1 MPGDAVTI
9 SSSIL
14 ARIAGALGL
23 EPGALGPL
31 RAVGGGSINEAGRL
45 ETARGPVFVKW
56 HAAPPAG
63 FFEAEAD
70 GLARLRPHLPVP
82 DVLAVFADALVLS
95 WCEPWPGRA
104 PSASHADAG
113 RALARLHQVAGPHFG
128 LERENF
134 VGLVPQSN
142 VPVTPPTF
150 AAFFRER
157 RLAPLAEGLPTRLRA
172 ALDRL
177 PLEALLTEPP
187 HPALVHGD
195 LWAGNLLHARSGP
208 VFIDPA
214 VHYGH
219 PEADLAMTRL
229 FGGFPPEFYA
239 AYAEGSAGRTRFD
252 AALEARLEVLNLY
265 PLLVHVR
272 LFGASYLG
280 QVEAVLRRYA
290 PGGLGAGR

>member
-1 MPGDAVTI
+1 MPIPIPAT
-9 SSSIL
+9 L
-14 ARIAGALGL
+14 LPRIATALGL
-23 EPGALGPL
+23 GPGDIGPL
-31 RAVGGGSINEAGRL
+31 RAVGGGSINATGRL
-45 ETARGPVFVKW
+45 ETARGAVFVKW
-56 HAAPPAG
+56 HAAPPDG

-70 GLARLRPHLPVP
+70 GLARLRPHVRVP
-82 DVLAVFADALVLS
+82 DVLAVFADALVLR

-113 RALARLHQVAGPHFG
+113 RALAGLHQVAGACFG
-128 LERENF
+128 LACDNF

-142 VPVTPPTF
+142 GATTPPTF

-157 RLAPLAEGLPTRLRA
+157 RLAPLADGLPTRLRA

-187 HPALVHGD
+187 HPSLVHGD
-195 LWAGNLLHARSGP
+195 LWAGNLLHARAGP

-239 AYAEGSAGRTRFD
+239 AYAEGSSGRTRFD
-252 AALEARLEVLNLY
+252 DALEARLEVLNLY

-280 QVEAVLRRYA
+280 QVEATLRRYA
-290 PGGLGAGR
+290 GPPT